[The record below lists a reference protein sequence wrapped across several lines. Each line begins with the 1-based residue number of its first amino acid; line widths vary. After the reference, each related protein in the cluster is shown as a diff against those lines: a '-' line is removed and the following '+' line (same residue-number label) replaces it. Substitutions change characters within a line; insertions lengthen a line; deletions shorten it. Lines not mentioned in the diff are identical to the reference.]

1 MANDLLAAAAL
12 MWIAGGI
19 LALTG
24 KRLGLIRILLGLG
37 GLAGIA
43 ASVVG
48 LPGGTGSVDLPL
60 RMADTSVSFRM
71 APEAL
76 WLMGFGLVPAVL
88 ACLLATP
95 ARQGRAAWLFGAAV
109 SQLGALGVFGLQD
122 GAFLLVA
129 WELMSL
135 GGAVMILSER
145 LAAAPGLPVLFM
157 LGMLEIGA
165 VSLLVAFLLM
175 AEPAQSL
182 SFAAFV
188 HVAPTLTASVQII
201 IGLLLLIGFGAKLG
215 LLPFYEWFPGAY
227 GSGSG
232 STGALMSGVV
242 LNAAFFGL
250 SRGLLDWLP
259 GTGPGGAYGL
269 GIAVVVIGVLS
280 AILAVLYAFQQEDWR
295 TLLSF
300 SSAENAAVAVTTL
313 GAAIL
318 FRESH
323 EADLAGLAGTVA
335 LLHLAGHALAKG
347 GLFLTADGVFTATGA
362 YTIRHSLLAKRT
374 SWIFGVGALFAAM
387 SLAAMPPQAGFVS
400 EWYVFQ
406 TVFQGF
412 HLPDLAGRLV
422 LALAGAGLALVAA
435 VAFATFIK
443 VLGIGLLGGGN
454 HVAGRV
460 PGTTVAA
467 VGALGACVLVLA
479 AGMPAWLP
487 SLIDASLRQFGTDSP
502 ARMSDGLL
510 LVPLTAKF
518 SFISP
523 SMLVIA
529 MPLLALVPISLLL
542 ANRRFAVRRAP
553 VWYGGVQQDV
563 ARTATTAL
571 TFSNALRTFY
581 SFIYRPQVET
591 TRESSVRG
599 YFVTRLTFT
608 HDVAPVFGPYL
619 FAPAVRLV
627 RAAADR
633 LRILQSGHLNFYL
646 GLIGLLLVIILGLTL
661 L

>member
-1 MANDLLAAAAL
+1 MAGD
-12 MWIAGGI
+12 
-19 LALTG
+19 
-24 KRLGLIRILLGLG
+24 
-37 GLAGIA
+37 
-43 ASVVG
+43 VG
-48 LPGGTGSVDLPL
+48 
-60 RMADTSVSFRM
+60 RFRM
-71 APEAL
+71 SPEAL
-76 WLMGFGLVPAVL
+76 WLMGFGLVAAVL
-88 ACLLATP
+88 ACLPRRRRRA
-95 ARQGRAAWLFGAAV
+95 QGRAAWLFGAAV
-109 SQLGALGVFGLQD
+109 SLLGALGVFGLQD
-122 GAFLLVA
+122 GGFLLVA

-145 LAAAPGLPVLFM
+145 LAAAPGRA
-157 LGMLEIGA
+157 GA
-165 VSLLVAFLLM
+165 VHAGHARGRRRRLLVAFLLL
-175 AEPAQSL
+175 AVPAQSL
-182 SFAAFV
+182 SFAAFATP
-188 HVAPTLTASVQII
+188 APTLTAAGADRHRTPAVDRLRRQARPAA
-201 IGLLLLIGFGAKLG
+201 LLRVVS
-215 LLPFYEWFPGAY
+215 GAY

-232 STGALMSGVV
+232 ATGALLSGVV

-259 GTGPGGAYGL
+259 GHGAWRCLRPWHLRGRDRRAERHS
-269 GIAVVVIGVLS
+269 GRAVRLPAGR
-280 AILAVLYAFQQEDWR
+280 LAN
-295 TLLSF
+295 LLSF
-300 SSAENAAVAVTTL
+300 SSAENAAIAVTAL
-313 GAAIL
+313 GAAML

-323 EADLAGLAGTVA
+323 DWPISPGSPGPSRCCISRVTRLPRAVCSSPP
-335 LLHLAGHALAKG
+335 
-347 GLFLTADGVFTATGA
+347 TASSPRPAA
-362 YTIRHSLLAKRT
+362 IPIRHSLLAKRT

-422 LALAGAGLALVAA
+422 LALAGAGLALIAA

-443 VLGIGLLGGGN
+443 VFGIGLLGGGN

-467 VGALGACVLVLA
+467 VGVLGACVLVLA